1 MKKLDKLN
9 QLLSTIKAEQLGQNS
24 SLEQLNNN
32 LMRTAQTKNSKN
44 QDPQGLQSFYTKTSK
59 LSGVAD
65 G

>member
-44 QDPQGLQSFYTKTSK
+44 QDPQSFYTKTST

>member
-32 LMRTAQTKNSKN
+32 LMRTAQTKSSKN
-44 QDPQGLQSFYTKTSK
+44 QDPQGLLSFYTKASK